1 MFALC
6 GNGRKLVDGLS
17 DGRIISGPSGGVY
30 LLANYDLF
38 RQARTHPGRFGN
50 YGKTPT
56 RSIVTQNSGR
66 DGGSL
71 MLMQTVGE
79 YQE

>member
-6 GNGRKLVDGLS
+6 GNGRKLVDGL
-17 DGRIISGPSGGVY
+17 SGPSGGVY

-38 RQARTHPGRFGN
+38 RQARTHPGRF
-50 YGKTPT
+50 GKTPT

>member
-6 GNGRKLVDGLS
+6 GNGRKIVDGLS
-17 DGRIISGPSGGVY
+17 IIGTIGWCLCAG
-30 LLANYDLF
+30 YDLF

-71 MLMQTVGE
+71 MHSME
-79 YQE
+79 C